1 MKINTSYKVKIYGHR
16 KVFKTT
22 VEMYRQAVDFLIGVC
37 LNEWDDIAEIES
49 LMQRKTFVEKL
60 VHKTKGRPFVK
71 YDFDS
76 PFYKFPNYLRRAAIA
91 EAIGDVSSYKSNYAN
106 WTVEKNGNP
115 PSKPKAGYTFPCLYK
130 GDCFVRIDNYTV
142 QIKVFVRNT
151 WDWITVKLHKGDV
164 DYILRHCA
172 MRKALSPTLRRRGK
186 EWFLDFGFQEKVDLS
201 DTEALERRIVAV
213 DLGVNTPATISV
225 MQADGTIL
233 DRKFYKLSK
242 EQDSLLHALNRI
254 KKAQQN
260 RCLST
265 PRLWAKVKGIN
276 KDISVKTA
284 QYIVDTAVLYDA
296 DVIVFEHLNVR
307 GKKKGSK
314 KQRLHHWRSQEVQR
328 IVTDKA
334 HRLGI
339 RISRINPYGTSRYAY
354 DGSGQVLRGK
364 EADLPTYE
372 LCKFHSGK
380 TYNCD
385 LSASYNIGARYFIR
399 EILKSLSVRARLQ
412 VEAKVPALCKR
423 STCTLADLINLYA
436 AVVGVPSTC

>member
-1 MKINTSYKVKIYGHR
+1 M
-16 KVFKTT
+16 
-22 VEMYRQAVDFLIGVC
+22 
-37 LNEWDDIAEIES
+37 
-49 LMQRKTFVEKL
+49 
-60 VHKTKGRPFVK
+60 
-71 YDFDS
+71 
-76 PFYKFPNYLRRAAIA
+76 
-91 EAIGDVSSYKSNYAN
+91 
-106 WTVEKNGNP
+106 
-115 PSKPKAGYTFPCLYK
+115 
-130 GDCFVRIDNYTV
+130 
-142 QIKVFVRNT
+142 
-151 WDWITVKLHKGDV
+151 
-164 DYILRHCA
+164 
-172 MRKALSPTLRRRGK
+172 
-186 EWFLDFGFQEKVDLS
+186 
-201 DTEALERRIVAV
+201 
-213 DLGVNTPATISV
+213 NTPATISV
-225 MQADGTIL
+225 MRADGTIL
-233 DRKFYKLSK
+233 DRKFCKLSK

-284 QYIVDTAVLYDA
+284 QYIVDTAILYDA

-364 EADLPTYE
+364 NANL
-372 LCKFHSGK
+372 S
-380 TYNCD
+380 YNCD

-399 EILKSLSVRARLQ
+399 EILKSLSAKSRLQ

>member
-1 MKINTSYKVKIYGHR
+1 MKINTSYKVKIYGHKR
-16 KVFKTT
+16 VLKTT
-22 VEMYRQAVDFLIGVC
+22 VKLYRQAVDFLIGVC
-37 LNEWDDIAEIES
+37 LNEWDDIVKIES
-49 LMQRKTFVEKL
+49 LMQRKSFVEKL
-60 VHKTKGRPFVK
+60 VHKTKDRPFVK

-76 PFYKFPNYLRRAAIA
+76 PFYKFPSYLRRAAIA

-115 PSKPKAGYTFPCLYK
+115 PTKPKAGYTFPCLYK

-151 WDWITVKLHKGDV
+151 WDWITIKLHKGDV

-186 EWFLDFGFQEKVDLS
+186 EWFLDFSFQEKVDLS
-201 DTEALERRIVAV
+201 DTETLERRIVAV

-225 MQADGTIL
+225 MRADGTIL
-233 DRKFYKLSK
+233 DRKFCKLSK

-260 RCLST
+260 HCLST
-265 PRLWAKVKGIN
+265 PRLWARVKGIN
-276 KDISVKTA
+276 KNISVKTA

-334 HRLGI
+334 HRLGVH
-339 RISRINPYGTSRYAY
+339 ISRINPYGTSRYAY

-364 EADLPTYE
+364 EAALPTYE
-372 LCKFHSGK
+372 LCKFQTGK

-399 EILKSLSVRARLQ
+399 EILKSLPVRARLQ

>member
-1 MKINTSYKVKIYGHR
+1 MKINTSYKVKIYGHKR
-16 KVFKTT
+16 VLKTT
-22 VEMYRQAVDFLIGVC
+22 VKLYRQAVDFLIGVC
-37 LNEWDDIAEIES
+37 LNEWDDIVKIES
-49 LMQRKTFVEKL
+49 LMQRKSFVEKL
-60 VHKTKGRPFVK
+60 VHKTKDRPFVK

-76 PFYKFPNYLRRAAIA
+76 PFYKFSSYLRRAAIA

-115 PSKPKAGYTFPCLYK
+115 PTKPKAGYTFPCLYK

-151 WDWITVKLHKGDV
+151 WDWITIKLHKGDV

-186 EWFLDFGFQEKVDLS
+186 EWFLDFSFQEKVDLS
-201 DTEALERRIVAV
+201 DTETLERRIVAV

-225 MQADGTIL
+225 MRADGTIL
-233 DRKFYKLSK
+233 DRKFCKLSK

-260 RCLST
+260 HCLST
-265 PRLWAKVKGIN
+265 PRLWARVKGIN
-276 KDISVKTA
+276 KNISVKTA

-334 HRLGI
+334 HRLGVH
-339 RISRINPYGTSRYAY
+339 ISRINPYGTSRYAY

-364 EADLPTYE
+364 EAALPTYE
-372 LCKFHSGK
+372 LCKFQTGK

-399 EILKSLSVRARLQ
+399 EILKSLPVRARLQ

>member
-1 MKINTSYKVKIYGHR
+1 MKIITSYKVKTYGHKR
-16 KVFKTT
+16 VFKTT
-22 VEMYRQAVDFLIGVC
+22 VELYRQAVDFLINVC
-37 LNEWDDIAEIES
+37 LNEWDNIAQIEHS
-49 LMQRKTFVEKL
+49 KDKMMFVEQL
-60 VHKTKGRPFVK
+60 VHKTKDRPFVK

-76 PFYKFPNYLRRAAIA
+76 PFYKFPSYLRRAAIA
-91 EAIGDVSSYKSNYAN
+91 EAIGDVSSYKSNYEN

-130 GDCFVRIDNYTV
+130 GDCFLRIDNYTAK
-142 QIKVFVRNT
+142 IKVFIRNT
-151 WDWITVKLHKGDV
+151 WDWIIIKFKKDDV

-172 MRKALSPTLRRRGK
+172 MRKALSPTLRCQGK
-186 EWFLDFGFQEKVDLS
+186 EWFLDFSFQEKANLS
-201 DTEALERRIVAV
+201 DTETLERRIIAV
-213 DLGVNTPATISV
+213 DLGINTPATISI
-225 MQADGTIL
+225 MQVDGTIL
-233 DRKFYKLSK
+233 DRKFCKLSK

-260 RCLST
+260 HCLST
-265 PRLWAKVKGIN
+265 PRLWAKVKGVN

-364 EADLPTYE
+364 NANLSNYE
-372 LCKFHSGK
+372 LCEFQTGK

-399 EILKSLSVRARLQ
+399 EIIKSLSVKARLQ

>member
-1 MKINTSYKVKIYGHR
+1 MKINTSYKVKTYSHKR
-16 KVFKTT
+16 VFKTT

-37 LNEWDDIAEIES
+37 LNEWGDIAQIERS
-49 LMQRKTFVEKL
+49 TDRTMFVERL
-60 VHKTKGRPFVK
+60 VHKTKDRPFVK

-76 PFYKFPNYLRRAAIA
+76 PFYKFPSYLRRAAIA
-91 EAIGDVSSYKSNYAN
+91 EAIGDVSSYKSDYAN
-106 WTVEKNGNP
+106 WTVEKDGNS
-115 PSKPKAGYTFPCLYK
+115 PSEPKAGYTFPCLYK
-130 GDCFVRIDNYTV
+130 GDCFVRIDNYTAK
-142 QIKVFVRNT
+142 IKVFIRNT
-151 WDWITVKLHKGDV
+151 WDWITIKLKKGDV
-164 DYILRHCA
+164 DYILHHCA
-172 MRKALSPTLRRRGK
+172 MRKALNPTLCRRGK
-186 EWFLDFGFQEKVDLS
+186 EWFLDFSFQEKVDLN
-201 DTEALERRIVAV
+201 DTEILERRIVAV

-260 RCLST
+260 HCLST
-265 PRLWAKVKGIN
+265 PRLWARVKGIN

-334 HRLGI
+334 HRLGVH
-339 RISRINPYGTSRYAY
+339 ISRINPYGTSRYAY

-364 EADLPTYE
+364 EAALPTYE
-372 LCKFHSGK
+372 LCKFQTGK

-399 EILKSLSVRARLQ
+399 EILKSLTAKSRLQ
-412 VEAKVPALCKR
+412 VEAKVPAPCKR